1 MTFDVRGMT
10 CSACSAHVEKSVRK
24 LEGVKDVSVSLLTNS
39 MEVDFDAAKVT
50 PDDIC
55 RAVASGGYSAS
66 PRGAE
71 AKAESKAPQDDE
83 AKHALRR
90 LIASV
95 ALLVPM
101 MYVSMG
107 HMLGLPL
114 PAVLHYPMVN
124 GLVQL
129 LFATPIMLINHHYY
143 TNGFKSLF
151 HGAPNMNS
159 LISIGSAAGYVYS
172 IARLLGL
179 AAQLSAGAAVEGMVE
194 FYFESA
200 AMIVTLISVGKYLEA
215 RAKGRTSEAIS
226 RLLDL
231 APQRATVVRDGAEV
245 EIDAS
250 DLKAGDIVIV
260 RDGQTVPTDGVILEG
275 HGAPDQ
281 SMLTGESLPV
291 ELGVGDE
298 VVGAT
303 INTSGSFRFRAT
315 KVGEDTALSKIVKL
329 VEAAANSKAPISR
342 LADRVSGVF
351 VPVVIG
357 IALVTLAVWLLLGAG
372 FADALR
378 HAIAVLV
385 ISCPC
390 ALGLATPTA
399 IMVGTG

>member
-129 LFATPIMLINHHYY
+129 LFATPIMLVNHHYY

-151 HGAPNMNS
+151 HGAP
-159 LISIGSAAGYVYS
+159 
-172 IARLLGL
+172 R
-179 AAQLSAGAAVEGMVE
+179 
-194 FYFESA
+194 
-200 AMIVTLISVGKYLEA
+200 
-215 RAKGRTSEAIS
+215 
-226 RLLDL
+226 
-231 APQRATVVRDGAEV
+231 RATSIPSRGC
-245 EIDAS
+245 
-250 DLKAGDIVIV
+250 
-260 RDGQTVPTDGVILEG
+260 
-275 HGAPDQ
+275 
-281 SMLTGESLPV
+281 
-291 ELGVGDE
+291 
-298 VVGAT
+298 
-303 INTSGSFRFRAT
+303 SGWRRS
-315 KVGEDTALSKIVKL
+315 
-329 VEAAANSKAPISR
+329 
-342 LADRVSGVF
+342 
-351 VPVVIG
+351 
-357 IALVTLAVWLLLGAG
+357 
-372 FADALR
+372 
-378 HAIAVLV
+378 
-385 ISCPC
+385 
-390 ALGLATPTA
+390 
-399 IMVGTG
+399 